1 MNMYEDKYLREK
13 VIRIITRQ
21 KEGKIVIAMH
31 KDDSGLPSREDLGQE
46 LSRAAHPYDY
56 AVGKAGFLTYRLWTR
71 CIPVYRYSGRE
82 TAACIG
88 KLTPADSG

>member
-56 AVGKAGFLTYRLWTR
+56 AVGKAGFLTY
-71 CIPVYRYSGRE
+71 
-82 TAACIG
+82 
-88 KLTPADSG
+88 DSGLGAYLFTATPGEKLPPALAN